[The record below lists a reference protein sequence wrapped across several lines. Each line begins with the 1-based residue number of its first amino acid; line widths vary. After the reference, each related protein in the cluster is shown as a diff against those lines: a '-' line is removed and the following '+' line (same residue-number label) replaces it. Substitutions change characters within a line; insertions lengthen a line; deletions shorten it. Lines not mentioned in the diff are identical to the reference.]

1 MLTFEKSKT
10 AKPVAIVTGG
20 RQDKRIIYLD
30 ENEKNKKKYS
40 LITELDNKLN
50 TEININDGSI
60 FPLPDIDTRSTVFV
74 SGPSGSGKSTFVS
87 EYTQNFKLLFP
98 KNDVY
103 LFSKVK
109 DDPAFRHIKKIIKIP
124 VDEKLMSDGLEAED
138 VKNSLCIFDDIDTL
152 ADKKIQIFIDK
163 VRDDL
168 LEVGRHKNVYML
180 NTGHQL
186 LNWKKTKI
194 MLMESGG
201 VVFFPKSGGAHAIK
215 TFLSKYA
222 GLDKQQIDKVFKINS
237 RWVFINKQYPMYIV
251 SEHKIYLIQ

>member
-1 MLTFEKSKT
+1 MLSFEKSKT
-10 AKPVAIVTGG
+10 SKPIAIITGG
-20 RQDKRIIYLD
+20 KHDKRIIYLD
-30 ENEKNKKKYS
+30 ENEKNKKKYGY
-40 LITELDNKLN
+40 IQELDDKLN
-50 TEININDGSI
+50 SEIIIQDGII
-60 FPLPDIDTRSTVFV
+60 FPLPELHTRSTVFV
-74 SGPSGSGKSTFVS
+74 SGPAGSGKSTFVA
-87 EYTQNFKLLFP
+87 EYVKNYKLIFP

-109 DDPAFRHIKKIIKIP
+109 NDPAFDHIKKMIKIP
-124 VDEKLMSDGLEAED
+124 VDEKLMEDGVEAED

-152 ADKKIQIFIDK
+152 HDKKVQVFIDK

-194 MLMESGG
+194 MLMESSG
-201 VVFFPKSGGAHAIK
+201 VTFFPKSGGAHAIK

-222 GLDKQQIDKVFKINS
+222 GLDKAQIDKVFKINS